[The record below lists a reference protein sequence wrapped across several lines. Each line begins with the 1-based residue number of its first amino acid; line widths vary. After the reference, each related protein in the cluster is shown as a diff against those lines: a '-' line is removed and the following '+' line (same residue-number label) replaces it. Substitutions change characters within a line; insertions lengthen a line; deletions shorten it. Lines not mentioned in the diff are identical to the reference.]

1 MMNIDNFTFAY
12 EEDNV
17 CAENEFLALC
27 SRITFNDLGSV
38 KQHLSTEQL
47 SFQHTSME
55 QLPFQ
60 HLSTEQL
67 PFQHLSFEQ
76 LPFQQLP
83 FQHLSTEQLPF
94 QHTSMEEFRFQHTSL
109 EQLPFQHLSMEHL
122 SMEHLS
128 MEHLS
133 MEDPPAQSVL
143 TTSLGGKGCL
153 REDPFKKVAQ
163 LYEVA
168 LEVGQ
173 RCGIRHEHYEDIT
186 TLVKETVRK
195 ILSKKRTEKRKLKV
209 LEMSMKLKLQ
219 MAEDSIRNRS
229 LSAAFFEYDVLLSIA
244 TKRRRGNK

>member
-1 MMNIDNFTFAY
+1 
-12 EEDNV
+12 
-17 CAENEFLALC
+17 
-27 SRITFNDLGSV
+27 
-38 KQHLSTEQL
+38 
-47 SFQHTSME
+47 
-55 QLPFQ
+55 
-60 HLSTEQL
+60 
-67 PFQHLSFEQ
+67 
-76 LPFQQLP
+76 
-83 FQHLSTEQLPF
+83 
-94 QHTSMEEFRFQHTSL
+94 
-109 EQLPFQHLSMEHL
+109 MEHL

>member
-1 MMNIDNFTFAY
+1 
-12 EEDNV
+12 
-17 CAENEFLALC
+17 
-27 SRITFNDLGSV
+27 
-38 KQHLSTEQL
+38 
-47 SFQHTSME
+47 
-55 QLPFQ
+55 
-60 HLSTEQL
+60 
-67 PFQHLSFEQ
+67 
-76 LPFQQLP
+76 
-83 FQHLSTEQLPF
+83 
-94 QHTSMEEFRFQHTSL
+94 
-109 EQLPFQHLSMEHL
+109 
-122 SMEHLS
+122 